1 MKPFGDQSVRVH
13 RDAEGV
19 IRVGG
24 RPSGLSAQAVA
35 LSGALLVVDV
45 EKLGEVPHVRVADYD
60 RASWWLPFVLGQG
73 IADAVGELDRSG
85 GQGQHTVDAEAGDL
99 AGPLLRLAVGL
110 WLYRWW
116 PLPDSE
122 TSVPVLSANDERALE
137 CELGAIAWFV
147 DEVFG
152 GTAVARGL
160 LEPNVEFVDE
170 QARAA
175 IDGRPTE
182 RVLALTRAVLDS
194 VQLDQGLATRMEN
207 LETRLES
214 RLEEE
219 TAGVTEAQTSATR
232 RIVEWFRNVVSPPA
246 GDVAFGWVTMGA
258 AHSGATGVVEGKATV
273 EWGRV
278 PPRTLSSAED
288 NVSWSLRGRILTVRV
303 AVHPDSREL
312 DDVYFAAVFGRNDL
326 IPEVVVELTD
336 LEESEDQ
343 ERFLVGSIETPVG
356 VEMGDSRVIVTTEN
370 YCSPVRVGNA
380 IACTTQ
386 DRVEIARI
394 VGALVEG
401 DSELTYQRD
410 RAAFHVEPAAPW
422 FKWEA

>member
-19 IRVGG
+19 IRVGE
-24 RPSGLSAQAVA
+24 RPAGLSAQAVA
-35 LSGALLVVDV
+35 LSGALLVVNV
-45 EKLGEVPHVRVADYD
+45 EKLDEIPHVRVADYD

-73 IADAVGELDRSG
+73 IADAVGELDRLG
-85 GQGQHTVDAEAGDL
+85 AQGEQTADADAGDL
-99 AGPLLRLAVGL
+99 AGPLLRLAVGM

-116 PLPDSE
+116 PLPDSA
-122 TSVPVLSANDERALE
+122 TSVPILSDSDERALE

-152 GTAVARGL
+152 GTAVAGGL

-175 IDGRPTE
+175 IDGQPTE

-194 VQLDQGLATRMEN
+194 VQLDQGVATRMEN
-207 LETRLES
+207 LETLLES
-214 RLEEE
+214 RLE
-219 TAGVTEAQTSATR
+219 AKASGVAEAKASATR
-232 RIVEWFRNVVSPPA
+232 RIVEWVRNAVSPPA
-246 GDVAFGWVTMGA
+246 GEAAFGWVTMGA
-258 AHSGATGVVEGKATV
+258 APSGATEVAEGKATI

-288 NVSWSLRGRILTVRV
+288 NVSWSLQGRILTVRV

-312 DDVYFAAVFGRNDL
+312 DDVYFAAVFGPSDL
-326 IPEVVVELTD
+326 IPAVVVELTD

-370 YCSPVRVGNA
+370 YCSPARVGNA
-380 IACTTQ
+380 VAGTSEG
-386 DRVEIARI
+386 RAEVARI

-401 DSELTYQRD
+401 DSELMYQHD
-410 RAAFHVEPAAPW
+410 WAAFHVEPTAPW